1 MARPVHD
8 RSVTK
13 YLRRKKKERKKGR
26 KKERKKKVER
36 KEGSSGHVVQMWHM
50 LSCGA
55 DGSTRRG
62 GHVVQMWH
70 MFLCGAGGGTQ
81 VVLMSVVQMLHRGRM
96 IIKQCLY

>member
-13 YLRRKKKERKKGR
+13 YLRRKKKERR

-36 KEGSSGHVVQMWHM
+36 KEDSSGHVVQMWHM

-96 IIKQCLY
+96 IIKQWLH

>member
-36 KEGSSGHVVQMWHM
+36 REDSSGH
-50 LSCGA
+50 
-55 DGSTRRG
+55 
-62 GHVVQMWH
+62 
-70 MFLCGAGGGTQ
+70 
-81 VVLMSVVQMLHRGRM
+81 VVQMLHRGRM